1 MSNDWMF
8 KNNGWISLREL
19 PKNEFFKRKENS
31 KKVYKKEFFN
41 RDIKK
46 WTCSDY
52 ENVGNDLF
60 LKSDTKVFVNFT
72 Y

>member
-1 MSNDWMF
+1 M
-8 KNNGWISLREL
+8 NGWITLREL
-19 PKNEFFKRKENS
+19 PKNELFKRKENS
-31 KKVYKKEFFN
+31 NKVYTKEFFN

-46 WTCSDY
+46 WECNDY
-52 ENVGNDLF
+52 EDIGRYIF

>member
-8 KNNGWISLREL
+8 KNNGWITLREL

-31 KKVYKKEFFN
+31 NKVYTKEFFN

-46 WTCSDY
+46 WS
-52 ENVGNDLF
+52 
-60 LKSDTKVFVNFT
+60 
-72 Y
+72 